1 VLDAGVALVVEWG
14 DVQNIRTAP
23 HSFGRTSFM
32 ADLGFLLLTLA
43 VFGVLALAA
52 KGAERL

>member
-1 VLDAGVALVVEWG
+1 VALVVEWG

>member
-1 VLDAGVALVVEWG
+1 
-14 DVQNIRTAP
+14 
-23 HSFGRTSFM
+23 M

-43 VFGVLALAA
+43 IFGVLALAA